1 MPNQHKVGLSSSK
14 DFGTS
19 SSHVVC
25 RDDYACSTSGFEA
38 FSTALAAMG
47 TFLKLCLVCIHD
59 VIRVLW
65 SGPHS
70 GACAHLLPLLC
81 SGAFNPW
88 CVFCVPASL
97 SLPSLEEKQNFFFYP
112 VPDLHPLINP
122 FTLPCSAEMSG
133 KEGAGRV
140 VAGGW
145 G

>member
-1 MPNQHKVGLSSSK
+1 MQNQHKVGLSSSK

-25 RDDYACSTSGFEA
+25 RGGYACSTSGFEA

-47 TFLKLCLVCIHD
+47 TSLELCLVCIHD

-65 SGPHS
+65 SGPHC
-70 GACAHLLPLLC
+70 GASAHLLPLLC

-112 VPDLHPLINP
+112 CARPTPPYQLLHSSLQCRDVRKGGCRES
-122 FTLPCSAEMSG
+122 L
-133 KEGAGRV
+133 
-140 VAGGW
+140 AGGW